1 MKAIV
6 VHQPGPPEVLCYEEI
21 PTPVARPGWSLV
33 KVQAVGVNRS
43 EIFTRQGLSPTVTFP
58 RILGIECVGVVADS
72 TTPTLVP
79 GQKVAALMGGMG
91 REFDGGYAEYIL
103 LPNDRIWP
111 IHTSFTWEELGAV
124 PETFVTALGSMK
136 QLQLRADSRL
146 LVRAATSGV
155 GVATIQLVRALY
167 PNTVI
172 AGTTRNES
180 KFDTLKALGC
190 DEVILEEAHNVIHS
204 DEKFDCVLDL
214 IGPSAIRYS
223 FAVLKRG
230 GIVCNTGLLGGQW
243 TLENFDPIIDTC
255 GGYLTGYHS
264 GDATADLLQEAITI
278 IEDHA
283 IDVTP
288 HKVLPL
294 KEAAQAHTL
303 MESGAGYGKYVLLPE
318 H

>member
-21 PTPVARPGWSLV
+21 PTPAVRPGWSLV

-91 REFDGGYAEYIL
+91 REFDGGYAEYVL

-111 IHTSFTWEELGAV
+111 VHTSLTWEEFGAV
-124 PETFVTALGSMK
+124 PETFVTALGSIK
-136 QLQLRADSRL
+136 QLRLRADSRL

-167 PNTVI
+167 PNAVI
-172 AGTTRNES
+172 VGTTRKES

-190 DEVILEEAHNVIHS
+190 DEVILEDPQNAIQS
-204 DEKFDCVLDL
+204 DEKFDSILDL
-214 IGPSAIRYS
+214 IGPSAIRHS
-223 FAVLKRG
+223 FAVMKRG

-243 TLENFDPIIDTC
+243 TLENFDPITDTC

-264 GDATADLLQEAITI
+264 GDATAALLQDAITI
-278 IEDHA
+278 IEAHA

-294 KEAAQAHTL
+294 QEASQAHAL
-303 MESGAGYGKYVLLPE
+303 MESGAGYGKYVLLPG

>member
-6 VHQPGPPEVLCYEEI
+6 VHQSGPPEVLRYEEI
-21 PTPVARPGWSLV
+21 PTPGTRPGWSVV

-58 RILGIECVGVVADS
+58 RVLGIECVGVVADS
-72 TTPTLVP
+72 TTPTLMP

-91 REFDGGYAEYIL
+91 REFDGGYAEYVL

-111 IHTSFTWEELGAV
+111 VHTSLTWEEFGAV
-124 PETFVTALGSMK
+124 PETFVTALGSIK
-136 QLQLRADSRL
+136 QLRLRADSRL

-167 PNTVI
+167 PNAVI
-172 AGTTRNES
+172 VGTTRKES

-190 DEVILEEAHNVIHS
+190 DEVILEDPQNAIQA
-204 DEKFDCVLDL
+204 DEKFDSILDL
-214 IGPSAIRYS
+214 IGPSAIRHS
-223 FAVLKRG
+223 FAVMKRG

-264 GDATADLLQEAITI
+264 GDATAALLQDAITI
-278 IEDHA
+278 IEAHA

-294 KEAAQAHTL
+294 QEASQAHAL
-303 MESGAGYGKYVLLPE
+303 MESGAGYGKYVLLPG

>member
-1 MKAIV
+1 MKTDV
-6 VHQPGPPEVLCYEEI
+6 
-21 PTPVARPGWSLV
+21 RPGWSLV

-72 TTPTLVP
+72 TIPTLVP
-79 GQKVAALMGGMG
+79 GQKIVALMGGMG

-167 PNTVI
+167 PNAVI
-172 AGTTRNES
+172 AGTSR
-180 KFDTLKALGC
+180 
-190 DEVILEEAHNVIHS
+190 
-204 DEKFDCVLDL
+204 
-214 IGPSAIRYS
+214 
-223 FAVLKRG
+223 
-230 GIVCNTGLLGGQW
+230 
-243 TLENFDPIIDTC
+243 
-255 GGYLTGYHS
+255 
-264 GDATADLLQEAITI
+264 
-278 IEDHA
+278 
-283 IDVTP
+283 
-288 HKVLPL
+288 
-294 KEAAQAHTL
+294 
-303 MESGAGYGKYVLLPE
+303 
-318 H
+318 

>member
-6 VHQPGPPEVLCYEEI
+6 VHQSGPPEVLRYEEI
-21 PTPVARPGWSLV
+21 PTPGTRPGWSVV

-79 GQKVAALMGGMG
+79 GQKVVALMGGMG

-167 PNTVI
+167 PNAVI
-172 AGTTRNES
+172 AGTTR
-180 KFDTLKALGC
+180 
-190 DEVILEEAHNVIHS
+190 
-204 DEKFDCVLDL
+204 
-214 IGPSAIRYS
+214 
-223 FAVLKRG
+223 
-230 GIVCNTGLLGGQW
+230 
-243 TLENFDPIIDTC
+243 
-255 GGYLTGYHS
+255 
-264 GDATADLLQEAITI
+264 
-278 IEDHA
+278 
-283 IDVTP
+283 
-288 HKVLPL
+288 
-294 KEAAQAHTL
+294 
-303 MESGAGYGKYVLLPE
+303 
-318 H
+318 

>member
-6 VHQPGPPEVLCYEEI
+6 VHQSGPPEVLRYEEI
-21 PTPVARPGWSLV
+21 PTPGTRPGWSVV

-58 RILGIECVGVVADS
+58 RVLGIECVGVVADS
-72 TTPTLVP
+72 TTPTLMP

-91 REFDGGYAEYIL
+91 REFDGGYAEYVL

-111 IHTSFTWEELGAV
+111 VHTSLTWEEFGAV
-124 PETFVTALGSMK
+124 PETFVTALGSIK
-136 QLQLRADSRL
+136 QLRLRADSRL

-167 PNTVI
+167 PNAVI
-172 AGTTRNES
+172 VGTTRKES

-190 DEVILEEAHNVIHS
+190 DEVILEDPQNAIQA
-204 DEKFDCVLDL
+204 DEKFDSILDL
-214 IGPSAIRYS
+214 IGPSAIRHS
-223 FAVLKRG
+223 FAVMKRG

-264 GDATADLLQEAITI
+264 GNATAALLQDAITI
-278 IEDHA
+278 IEAHA

-294 KEAAQAHTL
+294 QEASQAHAL
-303 MESGAGYGKYVLLPE
+303 MESGAGYGKYVLLPG

>member
-6 VHQPGPPEVLCYEEI
+6 VHQSGPPEVLRYEEI
-21 PTPVARPGWSLV
+21 PTPGTRPGWSVV

-58 RILGIECVGVVADS
+58 RVLGIECVGVVADS
-72 TTPTLVP
+72 TTPTLVT

-91 REFDGGYAEYIL
+91 REFDGGYAEYVL

-111 IHTSFTWEELGAV
+111 VHTSLTWEEFGAV
-124 PETFVTALGSMK
+124 PETFVTALGSIK
-136 QLQLRADSRL
+136 QLRLRADSRL

-167 PNTVI
+167 PNAVI
-172 AGTTRNES
+172 VGTTRKES
-180 KFDTLKALGC
+180 KFDTWNALGC
-190 DEVILEEAHNVIHS
+190 DEGILEDPQNAIQA
-204 DEKFDCVLDL
+204 DEKFDSILDL
-214 IGPSAIRYS
+214 IGPSAIRHS
-223 FAVLKRG
+223 FAVMKRG

-243 TLENFDPIIDTC
+243 MLENFDPIIDTC

-264 GDATADLLQEAITI
+264 GDATDALLQDAITI
-278 IEDHA
+278 IEEHA

-294 KEAAQAHTL
+294 QQASQAHAL
-303 MESGAGYGKYVLLPE
+303 MESGAGYGKYVLLPG

>member
-6 VHQPGPPEVLCYEEI
+6 VHQSGPPEVLRYEEI
-21 PTPVARPGWSLV
+21 PTPGTRPGWSVV

-58 RILGIECVGVVADS
+58 RVLGIECVGVVADS

-91 REFDGGYAEYIL
+91 REFDGGYAEYVL

-111 IHTSFTWEELGAV
+111 VHTSLTWEEFGAV
-124 PETFVTALGSMK
+124 PETFVTALGSIK
-136 QLQLRADSRL
+136 QLRLRADSRL

-167 PNTVI
+167 PNAVI
-172 AGTTRNES
+172 VGTTRKES

-190 DEVILEEAHNVIHS
+190 DEVILEDPQNAIQA
-204 DEKFDCVLDL
+204 DEKFDSILDL
-214 IGPSAIRYS
+214 IGPSAIRHS
-223 FAVLKRG
+223 FAVMKRG

-243 TLENFDPIIDTC
+243 MLENFDPIIDTC

-264 GDATADLLQEAITI
+264 GDATAALLQDAITI
-278 IEDHA
+278 IEAHA

-294 KEAAQAHTL
+294 QQASQAHAL
-303 MESGAGYGKYVLLPE
+303 MESGAGYGKYVLLPG

>member
-1 MKAIV
+1 
-6 VHQPGPPEVLCYEEI
+6 
-21 PTPVARPGWSLV
+21 
-33 KVQAVGVNRS
+33 
-43 EIFTRQGLSPTVTFP
+43 
-58 RILGIECVGVVADS
+58 
-72 TTPTLVP
+72 
-79 GQKVAALMGGMG
+79 
-91 REFDGGYAEYIL
+91 
-103 LPNDRIWP
+103 
-111 IHTSFTWEELGAV
+111 V

-155 GVATIQLVRALY
+155 GVATIQLVQALY

-190 DEVILEEAHNVIHS
+190 DEVILEEAQNVIHS

-214 IGPSAIRYS
+214 IGPSAIRHS

>member
-6 VHQPGPPEVLCYEEI
+6 VHQSGPPEVLRYEEI
-21 PTPVARPGWSLV
+21 PTPGTRPGWSVV

-58 RILGIECVGVVADS
+58 RVLGIECVGVVADS
-72 TTPTLVP
+72 TTPTLVT

-91 REFDGGYAEYIL
+91 REFDGGYAEYVL

-111 IHTSFTWEELGAV
+111 VHTSLTWEEFGAV
-124 PETFVTALGSMK
+124 PETFVTALGSIK
-136 QLQLRADSRL
+136 QLRLRADSRL

-167 PNTVI
+167 PNAVI
-172 AGTTRNES
+172 VGTTRKES

-190 DEVILEEAHNVIHS
+190 DEGILEDPQNAIQA
-204 DEKFDCVLDL
+204 DEKFDSILDL
-214 IGPSAIRYS
+214 IGPSAIRHS
-223 FAVLKRG
+223 FAVMKRG

-243 TLENFDPIIDTC
+243 MLENFDPIIDTC

-264 GDATADLLQEAITI
+264 GDATDALLQDAITI
-278 IEDHA
+278 IEAHA

-294 KEAAQAHTL
+294 QQASQAHAL
-303 MESGAGYGKYVLLPE
+303 MESGAGYGKYVLLPG